1 MDRLQLMML
10 VAASAMASTFA
21 GCGQKEHTI
30 EVTNPLAKEREG
42 EIVSLDAKEVT
53 DIYGENFRIVAP
65 DSTEVP
71 WQITYDGQL
80 LFPATVGAGGSTVY
94 TLCGGASAA
103 AADYT
108 GVGVP
113 DTIAVDFGLLDANG
127 TPVYMTDVDSVK
139 VLDNGPLR
147 RTVELVYSPAV
158 VWADTAVVQH
168 RVISVDRGQ
177 MLQRNDISY
186 RGLSESGKTV
196 AGIRM
201 LQSNISDFT
210 VDHGKHTISYTNM
223 SADSVP
229 LYITVVAPS
238 NSYPE
243 YRPYPR
249 QKADTVAQLMVWLPM
264 DNKKSVSFY
273 VGETLQNTDG
283 IANVYDWDDTMEK
296 ETKLISSPLKAVLK

>member
-1 MDRLQLMML
+1 MML

-30 EVTNPLAKEREG
+30 EVTNPLAKERTG
-42 EIVSLDAKEVT
+42 EIVSLDAKGVT

-80 LFPATVGAGGSTVY
+80 LFPATVSAGGTTIY
-94 TLCGGASAA
+94 TLCGGTPSADKEPAA
-103 AADYT
+103 A
-108 GVGVP
+108 P

-127 TPVYMTDVDSVK
+127 TPVYLTDVDSVK
-139 VLDNGPLR
+139 VLDGGPLR
-147 RTVELVYSPAV
+147 RTVELVYKPAM

-168 RVISVDRGQ
+168 RVITADRGQ
-177 MLQRNDISY
+177 MLQRNDLSY
-186 RGLSESGKTV
+186 SGQSGNGKTV
-196 AGIRM
+196 AGIQL
-201 LQSNISDFT
+201 LQSNITDFV
-210 VDHGKHTISYTNM
+210 VDHSKHAISYTNM

-249 QKADTVAQLMVWLPM
+249 QKADTVGQLMVWLPM
-264 DNKKSVSFY
+264 DNKKSISFY